1 MSDLPL
7 LGFSPPHGVHP
18 SETGRGSPL
27 STVELREQQ
36 AVACLPPVALHGLP
50 ITRADPLSRVD
61 LPIPRFLAC
70 TRLPRLAWHQMRA
83 YRPCD
88 LSPRS
93 AVPRHRDPCEPL
105 SIYVTRLPEPREPIA
120 SANCLGRLVP
130 PFICDPVRLR
140 EQVPTPRQAH
150 LLPKLRW

>member
-120 SANCLGRLVP
+120 SANCLGRLVLNFP
-130 PFICDPVRLR
+130 ED
-140 EQVPTPRQAH
+140 
-150 LLPKLRW
+150 